1 MQHIWLL
8 NIVKCDTRESSK
20 HINKYGNPHSTKTIS
35 TMRTKQKPFYA
46 NSKTESKVKSQ
57 VSRNIELYEQKAVNN
72 YKMKICYI
80 DYLSSGQPLVQ
91 SICFIINLGVPLFMS

>member
-1 MQHIWLL
+1 MTRGKVA
-8 NIVKCDTRESSK
+8 NI
-20 HINKYGNPHSTKTIS
+20 STNTAILIVLKTIS